1 MNNWNDGDGEM
12 KTTGGS
18 HLKNNDGGIGQKHGH
33 DENCHNRSGNQKVQM
48 NWAGLWCAP
57 GALVNI
63 VAPIQKGLDPTHHVH
78 NLLENCR
85 GSRCRVVVNPYNT
98 FQVGNL
104 NGVTIQSNL
113 GDRVHI
119 PQCCF
124 LRSTLPLHTL
134 TKKNK
139 MGDNNLPV
147 FSNWSVAMF
156 TFSDDHIQFRIHCG
170 EPIVEACHLL

>member
-1 MNNWNDGDGEM
+1 MLQSKMLEKMNNWNDGDGEM

-18 HLKNNDGGIGQKHGH
+18 HLKNNDGGIGQKHGQ
-33 DENCHNRSGNQKVQM
+33 DENCHNRSGNQKVEM

-104 NGVTIQSNL
+104 NGVRAASADA
-113 GDRVHI
+113 GS
-119 PQCCF
+119 PQM
-124 LRSTLPLHTL
+124 RSTTHHE
-134 TKKNK
+134 
-139 MGDNNLPV
+139 G
-147 FSNWSVAMF
+147 
-156 TFSDDHIQFRIHCG
+156 CG
-170 EPIVEACHLL
+170 RG